1 MEAIQERGGHTY
13 LVDGTKL
20 LAYIKVNTVE
30 PEYFTTPL
38 RFDRR
43 GRKFDRVSSSVFQ
56 QQVQD
61 HRVKV
66 EGSKGNV
73 YFVDVAEG
81 TCTCPGYT
89 YHGTCKHVKALI
101 KAA

>member
-1 MEAIQERGGHTY
+1 MDAIQERGGHTY

-20 LAYIKVNTVE
+20 LAYIRAGSAKAD
-30 PEYFTTPL
+30 YFSQPL

-43 GRKFDRVSSSVFQ
+43 GRKFDRVSVKLFKV
-56 QQVQD
+56 QVQD
-61 HRVKV
+61 HRVRV

-73 YFVDVAEG
+73 YYVDVAEQ

-89 YHGTCKHVKALI
+89 YHGTCKHI
-101 KAA
+101 KAINNA